1 MKVWIDAA
9 AGGAAIFGL
18 TPVERLLRAV
28 GRVTPQPSEI
38 LLSGGTPPTGVPAD
52 LPVRQR
58 MEQGPA
64 GARLQNYLAGAGEEP
79 VLVLD
84 GASLVDDRL
93 IALLAGQPAGLCAV
107 DGEGEE
113 RTAVLLT
120 SSAAA
125 GALSRESRDVPEI
138 AEGLLAAGLLRLI
151 AQTEFPSFIKH
162 LRRDLPFYLQRLPDA
177 DSAGRAERFL
187 FHSNYKG
194 STDFLT
200 KWVYPP
206 LVWRLTRLATRH
218 AVHPNLIT
226 LVSILLTFLAVPLF
240 ASGQWVAGF
249 LAAYAMSILDS
260 VDGKVARVT
269 LTDSAIGNLMDHGL
283 DIVHPPFWYFAIAW
297 GLTGGDVAAPAFQ
310 AAILLVGFYI
320 ADRLVLS
327 VSKWRWGYGLHA
339 HAPIDG
345 RIRTWIA
352 RRNTNLVLLTLGYL
366 VGQLEAAFY
375 LVVIWQGLTLV
386 WHAGRTLWLLRTK
399 PATR

>member
-1 MKVWIDAA
+1 MKIWIDAA

-28 GRVTPQPSEI
+28 ARVKPYPSEI
-38 LLSGGTPPTGVPAD
+38 MLSGGTPPTGLPAD
-52 LPVRQR
+52 LPVHQR
-58 MEQGPA
+58 MEEGPA
-64 GARLQNYLAGAGEEP
+64 GGRLQNYLSGAGPEP

-93 IALLAGQPAGLCAV
+93 IALLARQPAGLCAV
-107 DGEGEE
+107 DGEDGNY
-113 RTAVLLT
+113 TAILLI
-120 SSAAA
+120 SSDAA
-125 GALSRESRDVPEI
+125 GAFSRESRGVPEI
-138 AEGLLAAGLLRLI
+138 AAELLAAGMVRPI
-151 AQTEFPSFIKH
+151 AQNEFPSFIKN
-162 LRRDLPFYLQRLPDA
+162 LRRDLPFYLRRLPDA
-177 DSAGRAERFL
+177 DSADRAERFL

-206 LVWRLTRLATRH
+206 LVWRLTRFATRR
-218 AVHPNLIT
+218 ALHPNLIT
-226 LVSILLTFLAVPLF
+226 LVSIVLTFLAVPLF
-240 ASGQWVAGF
+240 ASGQWIGGF

-283 DIVHPPFWYFAIAW
+283 DIIHPPFWYFAIAW

-310 AAILLVGFYI
+310 AAILLFGFYV

-345 RIRTWIA
+345 TIRTWIA
-352 RRNTNLVLLTLGYL
+352 RRNTNLVLLTIGYL

-375 LVVIWQGLTLV
+375 LVTIWQGLTFG
-386 WHAGRTLWLLRTK
+386 WHTGRTLWLLRTK